1 MTFGER
7 LVASRE
13 RKSISQKQLADMLG
27 ITPTRLNYWEKDKRQ
42 PDVSNIKRLASALGV
57 STDYLIGNEV
67 LRPISVVKLS
77 RLEEEHIKKY
87 RVLDKHGRESVD
99 LILDHEYNRCTESA
113 PIANLDRNVIPFR
126 CSIQPASAGT
136 GAYLG
141 PEEFESLLVE
151 SNRVTRQG
159 SFGVPVS
166 GNSMEPLYHDGD
178 IILVAD
184 EPVEIGEIGVFT
196 INGEGYVKK
205 LGNNFLISLNPEYD
219 PIPLNDSI
227 HCNGKVIGI
236 LDPSWIVR

>member
-77 RLEEEHIKKY
+77 KSEEEHIKKY
-87 RVLDKHGRESVD
+87 RVLDKHGKESVD
-99 LILDHEYNRCTESA
+99 LILDHEYNRCTEPA
-113 PIANLDRNVIPFR
+113 PVVDLERNVIPFR
-126 CSIQPASAGT
+126 CSIQPVSAGT

-151 SNRVTRQG
+151 SNRLTQQG

-166 GNSMEPLYHDGD
+166 GNSMEPLYHDGN

-205 LGNNFLISLNPEYD
+205 LGSDFLISLNPEYD

-227 HCNGKVIGI
+227 HCNGRVIGI
-236 LDPSWIVR
+236 LDPSWIVG